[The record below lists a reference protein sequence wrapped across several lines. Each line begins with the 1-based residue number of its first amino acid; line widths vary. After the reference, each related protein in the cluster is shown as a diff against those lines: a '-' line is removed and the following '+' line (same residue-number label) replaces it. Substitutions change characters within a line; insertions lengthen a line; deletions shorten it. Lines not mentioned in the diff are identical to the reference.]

1 MRLLLALAAAVAA
14 EPLYDFSSSALVELT
29 DDNFETLVVGDATSL
44 WVVEFYADWCGHCKQ
59 FAPGFAKA
67 AGNLKGI
74 VKFGAVNAEKASK
87 TASLYGVNGY
97 PTVKVLMPE
106 VTRNPYTG
114 KLGKVAKD
122 YGGPRTARG
131 VVDYATSLLPS
142 ELVAAVT
149 DGGLESFL
157 SEGALPKALLLGSK
171 PAVSPLLKSLALAL
185 KGRLQLGY
193 AHGEAAPETATALGA
208 DTLPRCRR
216 EWLLPFIGTCA
227 RVGVDGFPR
236 LAVVPAGKGAAES
249 ISYTG
254 ETGAGAG

>member
-1 MRLLLALAAAVAA
+1 M
-14 EPLYDFSSSALVELT
+14 
-29 DDNFETLVVGDATSL
+29 
-44 WVVEFYADWCGHCKQ
+44 
-59 FAPGFAKA
+59 
-67 AGNLKGI
+67 
-74 VKFGAVNAEKASK
+74 
-87 TASLYGVNGY
+87 
-97 PTVKVLMPE
+97 
-106 VTRNPYTG
+106 
-114 KLGKVAKD
+114 
-122 YGGPRTARG
+122 
-131 VVDYATSLLPS
+131 
-142 ELVAAVT
+142 AAVT

-185 KGRLQLGY
+185 KGRLQLGCAQRRGGGGCGRRLFTPAAANRY

-216 EWLLPFIGTCA
+216 EWLPPLIGICA

-249 ISYTG
+249 VSYTG